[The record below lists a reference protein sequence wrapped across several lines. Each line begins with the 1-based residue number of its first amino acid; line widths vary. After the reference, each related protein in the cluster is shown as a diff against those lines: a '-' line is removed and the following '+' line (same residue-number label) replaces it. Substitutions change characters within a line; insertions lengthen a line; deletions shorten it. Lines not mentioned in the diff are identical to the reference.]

1 MNQETRSTDVKLH
14 SIQKGLLKGII
25 PIISVIDKFLG
36 HDFQVTDK
44 NKLLKDLL
52 DGVALLAS
60 TNVNLSL
67 YRKSNI
73 KNNMKPAYKKLCTSQ
88 TNITSFLFGDDVV
101 DKMKAISDDIKMAQ
115 KVSS

>member
-73 KNNMKPAYKKLCTSQ
+73 KNNMKPAYKKLCTVKLILPPFCLEMMS
-88 TNITSFLFGDDVV
+88 
-101 DKMKAISDDIKMAQ
+101 
-115 KVSS
+115 